1 MKEGF
6 WMQNH
11 LLETFLEDEKI
22 SRLYCSYLEN
32 STPEK
37 KELIEKHFEIHVK
50 KIQIFSYFS
59 KIFYFES
66 QRFDKKIRKI
76 STRNPLIL
84 DKDFDD
90 SNTSPLD
97 LIKSER
103 SDNYFENVTSI
114 DFRKME
120 NLFED
125 KTLYKIVS
133 NLSLKQKEIL
143 YSIYVKG
150 LTEDAVAIQLSVTK
164 QAINKTKNKALK
176 KIRQEYIQF

>member
-1 MKEGF
+1 
-6 WMQNH
+6 MQNR
-11 LLETFLEDEKI
+11 LLETFLEDKKI
-22 SRLYCSYLEN
+22 SNLYCSYLEN

-37 KELIEKHFEIHVK
+37 KELIEKHFKIHVK
-50 KIQIFSYFS
+50 KIQILSYFS
-59 KIFYFES
+59 KILYFES
-66 QRFDKKIRKI
+66 QRFDNKFQKLSKK
-76 STRNPLIL
+76 NPLIL

-103 SDNYFENVTSI
+103 NDNYFENVISI

-125 KTLYKIVS
+125 EALYKIVS

-143 YSIYVKG
+143 YSIYVRG
-150 LTEDAVAIQLSVTK
+150 LTEEVVATQLSVTK
-164 QAINKTKNKALK
+164 QAINKTKNNALK
-176 KIRQEYIQF
+176 KIRQEYKQF

>member
-1 MKEGF
+1 
-6 WMQNH
+6 MQNR

-22 SRLYCSYLEN
+22 SKLYCSYLEN

-37 KELIEKHFEIHVK
+37 KELIEKHFKIHVK

-59 KIFYFES
+59 KILYFES

-76 STRNPLIL
+76 STKNPLIL

-103 SDNYFENVTSI
+103 NDNYFENVISI

-150 LTEDAVAIQLSVTK
+150 LTEDAVATQLSVTK